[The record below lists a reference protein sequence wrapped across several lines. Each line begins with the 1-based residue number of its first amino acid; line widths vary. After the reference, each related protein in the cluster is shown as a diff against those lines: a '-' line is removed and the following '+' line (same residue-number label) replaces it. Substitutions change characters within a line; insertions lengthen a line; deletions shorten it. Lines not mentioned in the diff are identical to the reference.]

1 VNGPL
6 LGHTWR
12 SQRLK
17 LAVVSI
23 GLLVWGFVLPV
34 VYGAFGIDFR
44 GLFESGII
52 PEQFASFG
60 GGDIFSLSGAIA
72 LGFIHPITIILVGVF
87 AVGFATSSIA
97 GERQRGTLEV
107 LLARPVARRTV
118 YVTLLVSTVAFV
130 AVTIAAFLLGGAI
143 GAGIAGVADEL
154 ALDRLPA
161 LWLNGV
167 LLYASFAAIGLAASV
182 STDRLTPAL
191 GVTLALLVVMYFFDV
206 LGSLWP
212 DAEFLQPWS
221 LFHYLQ
227 AKAVLTGDTD
237 LLNLGLL
244 AVVCVAGIA
253 YALAVFPRRDLAA
266 PS

>member
-1 VNGPL
+1 MNGPL
-6 LGHTWR
+6 LRHTWG

-17 LAVVSI
+17 LAVVSL

-87 AVGFATSSIA
+87 AVGFSTASVA

-107 LLARPVARRTV
+107 VLARPVSRRSV
-118 YVTLLVSTVAFV
+118 YLTLLASTVAFV
-130 AVTIAAFLLGGAI
+130 AIAIAAFLLGGVI
-143 GAGIAGVADEL
+143 GALIAGVGDEL
-154 ALDRLPA
+154 AVDRLPA

-167 LLYASFAAIGLAASV
+167 LLYASFGAIGLAASV

-191 GVTLALLVVMYFFDV
+191 GVTLAVLVVMYFFDV

-212 DAEFLQPWS
+212 DAEFLQPYS

-227 AKAVLTGDTD
+227 AKAVLTGDVD
-237 LLNLGLL
+237 RFNLGLL
-244 AVVCVAGIA
+244 GLVVAAGIA